1 MWCFSLL
8 GGPNLYPLA
17 ASATL
22 SEGFLCL
29 VAGWG
34 SVVNV
39 YFLTFSTLFS
49 DFFVLHTHYLP
60 IY

>member
-1 MWCFSLL
+1 M
-8 GGPNLYPLA
+8 
-17 ASATL
+17 L

-34 SVVNV
+34 RVVNV
-39 YFLTFSTLFS
+39 YFLIFSILIS
-49 DFFVLHTHYLP
+49 DFFVLRTHYLP